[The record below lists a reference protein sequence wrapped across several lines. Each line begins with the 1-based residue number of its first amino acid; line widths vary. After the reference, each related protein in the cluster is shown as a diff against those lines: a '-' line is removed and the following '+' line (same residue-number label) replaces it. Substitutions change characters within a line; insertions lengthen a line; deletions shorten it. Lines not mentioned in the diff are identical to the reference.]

1 MKQMGQLEAVVMHRL
16 WEWDRPASVRE
27 VVDDLQRERKIAYTT
42 VLTVL
47 DNLHRKGLVHRQ
59 KQGRAYVYTAVMSQ
73 EDHTASMLEDVLAQ
87 TPDRGAA
94 LLNFVEQLSS
104 EEQVQVRT
112 ALAEFGNRG
121 KQPRDPGDGE

>member
-1 MKQMGQLEAVVMHRL
+1 
-16 WEWDRPASVRE
+16 
-27 VVDDLQRERKIAYTT
+27 
-42 VLTVL
+42 
-47 DNLHRKGLVHRQ
+47 KGLVHRQ
-59 KQGRAYVYTAVMSQ
+59 KQGRAYVYTAVMTQ

-112 ALAEFGNRG
+112 ALAKFSKRGN
-121 KQPRDPGDGE
+121 QSRDPGEKE